1 VDGLKLAALDTLQ
14 HGLTRDAKS
23 ADCLAHWQE
32 SFAGITVE
40 SRLEFVGEPD
50 APGRT
55 GRDQSR
61 SRKSAQGDK
70 WNFCLTVGTLCLPN
84 QEKP

>member
-1 VDGLKLAALDTLQ
+1 MPPTRDVDGLKLAALDTLQ

-40 SRLEFVGEPD
+40 SRLEVVGEPD
-50 APGRT
+50 GAHR
-55 GRDQSR
+55 
-61 SRKSAQGDK
+61 A
-70 WNFCLTVGTLCLPN
+70 
-84 QEKP
+84 